1 MNKSKWNLIASTIQ
15 LVFGVLAVLSFAV
28 IAASGENMIRWIP
41 TLLLAIAFI
50 VIGIIGIVDYRS
62 AK

>member
-1 MNKSKWNLIASTIQ
+1 MHKSKWNLIASTIQ

-28 IAASGENMIRWIP
+28 IAASGENMLRWIP

-62 AK
+62 QK